1 MYSPN
6 DSQVDMCPVCNQTRS
21 TKKIT
26 KVVSIADKV
35 AEMLC
40 SEEIRTS
47 LMQRQSKA
55 RESNNSYADIYD
67 GEIFKNLYSNQVINN
82 DENILNIYL
91 KLDVD
96 GFTSS
101 SSHSSMIMIHA
112 VVLNLDSS
120 ERYQ

>member
-1 MYSPN
+1 MYN
-6 DSQVDMCPVCNQTRS
+6 LKDNLVDACPVCCESRA

-26 KVVSIADKV
+26 KIISIADKM
-35 AEMLC
+35 AEMLS
-40 SEEIRTS
+40 SEEIREN
-47 LMQRQSKA
+47 LIERQSMAKI
-55 RESNNSYADIYD
+55 SNNDTYSDIYD
-67 GEIFKNLYSNQVINN
+67 GAIFKSLYGNQIIDN

-120 ERYQ
+120 ER